1 MPAKKSPKSVSKKA
15 AKSSKQPAKKAKA
28 PAKKAA
34 AKKAPAKKATAKKAV
49 AKKAPAVEKASTT
62 GSAHKAPKKDAT
74 DTIRKVQKNHKPT
87 KHHPV
92 KGNYVLFTIDD
103 AREILKNRKTEEAAT
118 STRSTPVKSTKAA
131 APKPEVV
138 QEAPAVK
145 SRHAPASLDDILG
158 ISSVKTPAKQN
169 KVPRKFQ
176 KYFALLTDLRDEV
189 RAELNL
195 HSSDTLKRS
204 SKDDAGD
211 IAISVDAGTD
221 NFDRDFAL
229 SLLSTEQDAL
239 NEIEAAIQRI
249 YDGTYGICEETG
261 VEIDA
266 ERLEAV
272 PFTRFSVEG
281 QKSHEATARK
291 RVSRTGAFLNE
302 DNGEKITFGEDDG
315 DN

>member
-15 AKSSKQPAKKAKA
+15 AKSSKQPAKKAAAKKA
-28 PAKKAA
+28 PAKKT
-34 AKKAPAKKATAKKAV
+34 PAKKATAKKAPV
-49 AKKAPAVEKASTT
+49 KKTAAKKAVAAE
-62 GSAHKAPKKDAT
+62 SARKAPKKDAT
-74 DTIRKVQKNHKPT
+74 DTIRKVQKSHKPT
-87 KHHPV
+87 KQHPV
-92 KGNYVLFTIDD
+92 KGNYVLFTIED
-103 AREILKNRKTEEAAT
+103 AREILKNRKKEEAAT
-118 STRSTPVKSTKAA
+118 SPKATKVKSTKAA

-176 KYFALLTDLRDEV
+176 KYFALLADLRDEV